1 MVLSAVPSSAPGLAL
16 RPDPPAISLEAATS
30 PTVVTPATAGRQSR
44 VKTRVSLCLFETFG
58 LYRDGRDIPMATGP
72 QRLLA
77 LLALSEG
84 SMARSVVAGTLWPD
98 KTEERAAANL
108 RSTLWRL
115 RQPGVPLVVC
125 KGNSLRLAES
135 VDVDVDRQRS
145 FCRRVNAHAVT
156 LAEIDG
162 FDLNDLLGGDL
173 LPDWYDDW
181 VLVVRERVR
190 QMRLHAADMLCR
202 LLTEAGRFSDAI
214 DLGLGSITAEPYRES
229 AHRALIEVHLAE
241 GNRSEAIRQF
251 RRYCGLIRDELD
263 IEPSRE
269 LRSLVGDL
277 S

>member
-1 MVLSAVPSSAPGLAL
+1 MSALAGSVAGTVVQ
-16 RPDPPAISLEAATS
+16 PDPRAISTTAIAQAATR
-30 PTVVTPATAGRQSR
+30 PTRIPA
-44 VKTRVSLCLFETFG
+44 RVSLRLFETFG
-58 LYRDGRDIPMATGP
+58 LVRDGRDIPMALGP

-84 SMARSVVAGTLWPD
+84 SMARGVVAGTLWPD

-115 RQPGVPLVVC
+115 RQPGLPLVVC
-125 KGNSLRLAES
+125 RGNSLRLADSLE
-135 VDVDVDRQRS
+135 VDVHRQRT
-145 FCRRVNAHAVT
+145 FCRRVNAHSVT

-214 DLGLGSITAEPYRES
+214 DLGLVNVTAEPFRES

-241 GNRSEAIRQF
+241 GNRSEAIRHF